1 MTKKVDPAFN
11 PFGVKLNKESHIKK
25 IVAVVSGKGGV
36 GKSLVSGLLANSS
49 IRHGYI
55 TGLLDAD
62 VTGPSIGRM
71 YGINTQAYGDENG
84 LIYPAITNHQLRVI
98 TSNMLLDNE
107 EKAVMW
113 RGIMINNAI
122 KDFYGKVL
130 WSDLDVLFVDMPPGT
145 GDVPLTVYQ
154 SLPIDGIVIV
164 TTPQDLVSMIVAK
177 AIDMA
182 HQMNIPILGI
192 VENMSY
198 METPSGEI
206 VYPFGQGKLDEYAA
220 RHNLD
225 ILAKIPI
232 DSRLTQAADKG
243 EFDLLDVDYV
253 DDALADMYEKLDIL
267 ETMDE

>member
-1 MTKKVDPAFN
+1 MTQQVDPQFN
-11 PFGVKLNKESHIKK
+11 PFGVRLNKESSIKK
-25 IVAVVSGKGGV
+25 IIAVVSGKGGV
-36 GKSLVSGLLANSS
+36 GKSLVSGLLSNSA
-49 IRHGYI
+49 IGHGYL

-71 YGINTQAYGDENG
+71 YGINTPAMGNEEG
-84 LIYPAITNHQLRVI
+84 LIFPAVASNELRI
-98 TSNMLLDNE
+98 MTANMLLDDE

-130 WSDLDVLFVDMPPGT
+130 WSDLDLLFIDMPPGT

-154 SLPIDGIVIV
+154 SIPIDGIVIV

-182 HQMNIPILGI
+182 NQMKVPILGI

-198 METPSGEI
+198 METPSQEI
-206 VYPFGQGKLDEYAA
+206 VYPFGQSKLEAYAQK
-220 RHNLD
+220 HDLE
-225 ILAKIPI
+225 ILAKLPI
-232 DSRLTQAADKG
+232 DARLTQAADQG
-243 EFDLLDVDYV
+243 EFASMQHPLIDAALLNIVKQLDLL
-253 DDALADMYEKLDIL
+253 EI
-267 ETMDE
+267 E